1 MDRHQQDL
9 EQQRLRAAWYGSS
22 VEITKY
28 LNVEEIYSHIREYL
42 TDAESET
49 LISTNVSSDQKIKE
63 LMEFF
68 PKKGG
73 RWFENFMDALTKTK
87 TGTGHEII
95 IAALDFK
102 RSKGIATLA
111 SYLAMILLLI

>member
-1 MDRHQQDL
+1 MAQDL
-9 EQQRLRAAWYGSS
+9 EQQRLRAAWYESS

-28 LNVEEIYSHIREYL
+28 LNVNEIYSHIRKHL

-49 LISTNVSSDQKIKE
+49 LISVNVSRDQKIKE

-73 RWFENFMDALTKTK
+73 EWFKNFVDALAKTK
-87 TGTGHEII
+87 TGTG
-95 IAALDFK
+95 
-102 RSKGIATLA
+102 T
-111 SYLAMILLLI
+111 